1 MSKTTEAQDL
11 RVASMNAQIG
21 SIKEK
26 MGICP
31 YYGTPEILV
40 EALIQKESWGGKRTP
55 ENVVKLSPSANFAYT
70 NWATRQNVEVDQQF
84 QYYLE
89 LFEKFLE
96 APKEKY
102 TERNVLQLALQHLVS
117 LRIAFLDAKKS
128 MGLRIGLKGKE
139 LDNYFPIDAVAKVK
153 LLENFRKENEPL
165 LDEVQSDGLS
175 WQNLIGYATAGMGYV
190 QKTVIESQI
199 EALVENYPVWR
210 DFGKHIPGFGA
221 YTCGFLIACIG
232 DPKRFADSGK
242 LRGYAG
248 VAVKDGQT
256 QRQKRGESGGYSP
269 KMKAML
275 MKVFPESFRK
285 IAGKF
290 PNEPYAI
297 FLAECF
303 EKERQKAI
311 NATDAYIIETFA
323 KKGEKVLD
331 IVNLG
336 FEERETKEGSGIFKP
351 VFLGFKVKTDKS
363 AGKETHAEMF
373 VKEEDKIDKGGY
385 KHFLNPGHVQQRA
398 LRRFGSTFLSDFY
411 HYFLYSVG
419 ENPDIA
425 RNPRIMAVLEK
436 AAKGKNR

>member
-1 MSKTTEAQDL
+1 MSLTTDNAQDL
-11 RVASMNAQIG
+11 RVASMNAEIG
-21 SIKEK
+21 SIKGK
-26 MGICP
+26 MGTCP
-31 YYGTPEILV
+31 YYGTYEVLID
-40 EALIQKESWGGKRTP
+40 ALIQKESWGGKRVP
-55 ENVVKLSPSANFAYT
+55 ENVVKISPSANFAFT
-70 NWATRQNVEVDQQF
+70 NWATRQGVEVKKPH

-89 LFEKFLE
+89 LFEQFLE

-102 TERNVLQLALQHLVS
+102 TEKKVLQLALQNLVS

-128 MGLRIGLKGKE
+128 MGLRIGMKGKE
-139 LDNYFPIDAVAKVK
+139 LDNYFPIDAVEKVK
-153 LLENFRKENEPL
+153 LLEKFRMENEPL
-165 LDEVQSDGLS
+165 LDEVQSGLS

-210 DFGKHIPGFGA
+210 DFGKYIQGFGA

-248 VAVKDGQT
+248 VAIKDGQT
-256 QRQKRGESGGYSP
+256 QRQKSGESGGYSP

-303 EKERQKAI
+303 EKEKAKAI
-311 NATDAYIIETFA
+311 NASENYIRETFA
-323 KKGEKVLD
+323 QRGEKVVD
-331 IVNLG
+331 IINLG
-336 FEERETKEGSGIFKP
+336 YEMREDKQ

-363 AGKETHAEMF
+363 AGKAPVGDDEF
-373 VKEEDKIDKGGY
+373 VKEEDKVTKDGY

-398 LRRFGSTFLSDFY
+398 LRKFGSTFLSDFY

-419 ENPDIA
+419 ENPDIWK
-425 RNPRIMAVLEK
+425 NPRIMAVLEK
-436 AAKGKNR
+436 SNKR